1 MNSANVP
8 PVVRL
13 FVPCMG
19 VSCDTTG
26 NPNRYTLDGPFFAL
40 RPPSGVGYPFLADRL
55 WVFCQ
60 LSDATGTHTFHL
72 DLSFDLD
79 ARVRPLRS
87 FRVYM
92 GEDKL
97 AVRHYAVPID
107 RVPFRR
113 AGMYELVLRCG
124 PEVLARAPVRLEDV
138 T

>member
-8 PVVRL
+8 PVVRQ
-13 FVPCMG
+13 FIPCMG
-19 VSCDTTG
+19 VSCDISVT
-26 NPNRYTLDGPFFAL
+26 PNRYTLDGPFFAL
-40 RPPSGVGYPFLADRL
+40 HPPPGIGYPFLADRL

-60 LSDATGTHTFHL
+60 LSDATGTHTFNL

-79 ARVRPLRS
+79 SRIRPLRS

-113 AGMYELVLRCG
+113 AGICELVLRCG
-124 PEVLARAPVRLEDV
+124 AEVLGRAAVRLEDV